1 MERKTTQNMAILAYL
16 QKGKSINPMK
26 ALKKFGC
33 FRLSARIH
41 DLREMGYNIETRR
54 ITKRDKSF
62 AEYKLIK

>member
-1 MERKTTQNMAILAYL
+1 MERKTTQNKDILAYL

-33 FRLSARIH
+33 FRLSARIFE
-41 DLREMGYNIETRR
+41 LREMGYNIEMKRV
-54 ITKRDKSF
+54 TKHDKCY

>member
-26 ALKKFGC
+26 ALNKFGC